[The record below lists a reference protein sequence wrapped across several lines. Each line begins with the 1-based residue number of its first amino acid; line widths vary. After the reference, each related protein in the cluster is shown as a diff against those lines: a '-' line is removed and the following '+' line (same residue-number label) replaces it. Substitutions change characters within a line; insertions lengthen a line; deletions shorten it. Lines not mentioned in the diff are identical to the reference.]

1 MNKALLPLLLCCFI
15 FPASGKDAGWQW
27 YNEKINPK
35 EKENKPVPAAPR
47 QEPDIMQKLAA
58 LQTATKR
65 ALYEAILYPGVDNFV
80 KYFRLQN
87 YWTQQAGLFTMSAKK
102 AMLAH
107 PELDYNLQYSHYNGT
122 VRNQLAADQ
131 AQQRQAIAKL
141 AEHYGIMFF
150 YRGQDPIDGQ
160 LAQVINGFRDTYGLS
175 VIPVSVDGVINPL
188 LPDYD
193 IMLQYIQE
201 LLQQARAMISTGNYP
216 QAVMDNVLENL
227 NQAQQQIAIFQS
239 QVQVQ
244 QDALLVVDRQM
255 SYMRQQLSAHMLSRY
270 QNNYHFGGSSL

>member
-35 EKENKPVPAAPR
+35 EKENKPVPAASR

-131 AQQRQAIAKL
+131 VQQRQAIAKL

-150 YRGQDPIDGQ
+150 YRGQAQRLGVKYFPAMMLVDPKQGSVRPLSYGFISQDY
-160 LAQVINGFRDTYGLS
+160 LAKQFLN
-175 VIPVSVDGVINPL
+175 VSEDFKPN
-188 LPDYD
+188 
-193 IMLQYIQE
+193 
-201 LLQQARAMISTGNYP
+201 
-216 QAVMDNVLENL
+216 
-227 NQAQQQIAIFQS
+227 F
-239 QVQVQ
+239 
-244 QDALLVVDRQM
+244 
-255 SYMRQQLSAHMLSRY
+255 
-270 QNNYHFGGSSL
+270 

>member
-1 MNKALLPLLLCCFI
+1 MMRKIQAVWVAALLCGSLT
-15 FPASGKDAGWQW
+15 AYGKDAGWQW
-27 YNEKINPK
+27 YNDPVKLPAPKTTEK
-35 EKENKPVPAAPR
+35 PAQVR
-47 QEPDIMQKLAA
+47 QEPDIMQKLSA

-87 YWTQQAGLFTMSAKK
+87 YWTQQAGLFSMSAKK

-131 AQQRQAIAKL
+131 AQQRQAISKL

-160 LAQVINGFRDTYGLS
+160 LAQVINGFRSTYGLS
-175 VIPVSVDGVINPL
+175 VIPVTVDGVINPM
-188 LPDYD
+188 LPDTRPD
-193 IMLQYIQE
+193 Q
-201 LLQQARAMISTGNYP
+201 G
-216 QAVMDNVLENL
+216 
-227 NQAQQQIAIFQS
+227 QAQRLGVKYFPAMMLVDPKQGSVRPLSYGFIT
-239 QVQVQ
+239 
-244 QDALLVVDRQM
+244 QDDLAKQFLNVSEDFKP
-255 SYMRQQLSAHMLSRY
+255 
-270 QNNYHFGGSSL
+270 NF

>member
-188 LPDYD
+188 LPDSRTD
-193 IMLQYIQE
+193 Q
-201 LLQQARAMISTGNYP
+201 G
-216 QAVMDNVLENL
+216 
-227 NQAQQQIAIFQS
+227 QAQRLGVKYFPAMMLSEDYFLRLRCHSRRSVRTLPVRAIF
-239 QVQVQ
+239 
-244 QDALLVVDRQM
+244 LLTGPRPVRAARSEDSHRLFVTRPVTKI
-255 SYMRQQLSAHMLSRY
+255 R
-270 QNNYHFGGSSL
+270 NGC

>member
-1 MNKALLPLLLCCFI
+1 MRKIQAVWVAALLCGSLT
-15 FPASGKDAGWQW
+15 AYGKDAGWQW
-27 YNEKINPK
+27 YNDPVKLPAPKTTEK
-35 EKENKPVPAAPR
+35 PAQVR
-47 QEPDIMQKLAA
+47 QEPDIMQKLSA

-87 YWTQQAGLFTMSAKK
+87 YWTQQAGLFSMSAKK

-131 AQQRQAIAKL
+131 AQQRQAISKL

-160 LAQVINGFRDTYGLS
+160 LAQVINGFRSTYGLS
-175 VIPVSVDGVINPL
+175 VIPVTVDGVINPM
-188 LPDYD
+188 LPDTRPD
-193 IMLQYIQE
+193 Q
-201 LLQQARAMISTGNYP
+201 G
-216 QAVMDNVLENL
+216 
-227 NQAQQQIAIFQS
+227 QAQRLGVKYFPAMMLVDPKQGSVRPLSYGFIT
-239 QVQVQ
+239 
-244 QDALLVVDRQM
+244 QDDLAKQFLNVSEDFKP
-255 SYMRQQLSAHMLSRY
+255 
-270 QNNYHFGGSSL
+270 NF

>member
-47 QEPDIMQKLAA
+47 QEPDIMQKLAV

-131 AQQRQAIAKL
+131 VQQRQA
-141 AEHYGIMFF
+141 
-150 YRGQDPIDGQ
+150 
-160 LAQVINGFRDTYGLS
+160 INGFRDTYGLS

-188 LPDYD
+188 LPDSRTD
-193 IMLQYIQE
+193 Q
-201 LLQQARAMISTGNYP
+201 G
-216 QAVMDNVLENL
+216 
-227 NQAQQQIAIFQS
+227 QAQRLGVKYFPAMMLVDPKQGSVRPLSYGFIS
-239 QVQVQ
+239 QDDLAKQFLNVSE
-244 QDALLVVDRQM
+244 DFKP
-255 SYMRQQLSAHMLSRY
+255 
-270 QNNYHFGGSSL
+270 NF

>member
-35 EKENKPVPAAPR
+35 EKENKPVPAVPR

-160 LAQVINGFRDTYGLS
+160 LA
-175 VIPVSVDGVINPL
+175 L
-188 LPDYD
+188 LPDSRTD
-193 IMLQYIQE
+193 Q
-201 LLQQARAMISTGNYP
+201 G
-216 QAVMDNVLENL
+216 
-227 NQAQQQIAIFQS
+227 QAQRLGVKYFPAMMLVDPKQGSVRPLSYGFIS
-239 QVQVQ
+239 QDDLAKQFLNVSE
-244 QDALLVVDRQM
+244 DFKP
-255 SYMRQQLSAHMLSRY
+255 
-270 QNNYHFGGSSL
+270 NF

>member
-1 MNKALLPLLLCCFI
+1 
-15 FPASGKDAGWQW
+15 
-27 YNEKINPK
+27 
-35 EKENKPVPAAPR
+35 
-47 QEPDIMQKLAA
+47 MQKLSA

-87 YWTQQAGLFTMSAKK
+87 YWTQQAGLFSMSAKK

-131 AQQRQAIAKL
+131 AQQRQAISKL

-160 LAQVINGFRDTYGLS
+160 LAQVINGFRATYGLS
-175 VIPVSVDGVINPL
+175 VIPVTVDGVINPM
-188 LPDYD
+188 LPDTRPD
-193 IMLQYIQE
+193 Q
-201 LLQQARAMISTGNYP
+201 G
-216 QAVMDNVLENL
+216 
-227 NQAQQQIAIFQS
+227 QAQRLGEIFPGH
-239 QVQVQ
+239 
-244 QDALLVVDRQM
+244 DAGRPETGQCPSVVIRV
-255 SYMRQQLSAHMLSRY
+255 YYAGRPGKTVPECVRR
-270 QNNYHFGGSSL
+270 F